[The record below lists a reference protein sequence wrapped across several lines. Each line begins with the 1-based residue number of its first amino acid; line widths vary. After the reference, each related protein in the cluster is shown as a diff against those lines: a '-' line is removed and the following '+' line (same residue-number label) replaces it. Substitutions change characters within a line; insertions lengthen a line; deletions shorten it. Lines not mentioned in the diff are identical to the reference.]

1 MDEDLAARDS
11 QLRSGLAGA
20 AAAQRTTSAGLIDAE
35 LTAALAHARA
45 EIHMRDKII
54 SSQSAF
60 IANLEERITGF
71 EEQYA
76 VLNERVATPAT
87 AETRFSRAFN
97 SAADRLRPTVD
108 RLPAPVKSAAYGASH
123 AIRKLGSRR

>member
-35 LTAALAHARA
+35 LTAALTHARA

-54 SSQSAF
+54 SSQS
-60 IANLEERITGF
+60 
-71 EEQYA
+71 A